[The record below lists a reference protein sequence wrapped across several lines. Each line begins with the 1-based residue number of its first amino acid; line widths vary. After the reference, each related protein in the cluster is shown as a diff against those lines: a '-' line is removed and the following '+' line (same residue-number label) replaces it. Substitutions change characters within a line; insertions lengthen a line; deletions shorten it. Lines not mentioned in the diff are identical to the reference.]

1 MRRLFHR
8 HRNEEVAGLGKMSD
22 AGLRPN
28 PEVWT
33 LDGIRKLRL
42 QEAPC
47 AAPGSARGQGDSMRP
62 HSSVT
67 GSTCQGGLGIST
79 APRKHP
85 DAIECELPLGHL
97 RQTLDD
103 LLVPRP
109 LYYWVDFLASI
120 TCFYAGFAASVLLP
134 AGNPFEPLAAVAAV
148 LAVYRSVVF
157 IHELAHLPRD
167 RLPGFRVAWNLL
179 CGIPL
184 LVPSFLYSSHLDH
197 HLRRAYGTEKDG
209 EYMPWGHSGGRVPIV
224 LFALSSFLGPLAG
237 VLRFGLLAPL
247 AWIDPRVRRWV
258 AINAS
263 SLVVNPRYRR
273 DPPSPQEA
281 RGWRVQEA
289 GVFFYLLSITAA
301 LAAGLI
307 DAELL
312 MRLYLIA
319 VAGLFLNGLRTLAA
333 HRYRSTGDPLTRA
346 QQLLDS
352 VNYPRRSWLTPLW
365 APVGLRFHATHH
377 LFPSIPYH
385 NLAAAHDRVM
395 GMLPPGSPYHRA
407 TGYGLVASIAELW
420 RNAC

>member
-1 MRRLFHR
+1 
-8 HRNEEVAGLGKMSD
+8 
-22 AGLRPN
+22 
-28 PEVWT
+28 
-33 LDGIRKLRL
+33 
-42 QEAPC
+42 
-47 AAPGSARGQGDSMRP
+47 MRP

-67 GSTCQGGLGIST
+67 GFACQGGRGIST
-79 APRKHP
+79 APREYP
-85 DAIECELPLGHL
+85 DAIEGELPLGHL
-97 RQTLDD
+97 RRTLDD

-120 TCFYAGFAASVLLP
+120 TCFYAGFAASVVLP
-134 AGNPFEPLAAVAAV
+134 PGNSFEPLAAVAAV
-148 LAVYRSVVF
+148 LAIYRSVVF
-157 IHELAHLPRD
+157 IHELAHLPRN
-167 RLPGFRVAWNLL
+167 RLPGFRAAWNLL

-209 EYMPWGHSGGRVPIV
+209 EYMPWGRSGGRVPIV
-224 LFALSSFLGPLAG
+224 LFALSSFLGPLVG

-247 AWIDPRVRRWV
+247 SWIDPRVRRWV
-258 AINAS
+258 AVNAS

-273 DPPSPQEA
+273 DPPSLQEA
-281 RGWRVQEA
+281 RDWRVQEA

-307 DAELL
+307 DSELL

-319 VAGLFLNGLRTLAA
+319 VAGLFLNSLRTLAA

-346 QQLLDS
+346 EQLLDS
-352 VNYPRRSWLTPLW
+352 VNYPRRSWLIPLW
-365 APVGLRFHATHH
+365 APVGLRFHAAHH
-377 LFPSIPYH
+377 LFPGIPYH

-407 TGYGLVASIAELW
+407 TGSGLVASLAALW
-420 RNAC
+420 RNAR

>member
-1 MRRLFHR
+1 
-8 HRNEEVAGLGKMSD
+8 
-22 AGLRPN
+22 
-28 PEVWT
+28 
-33 LDGIRKLRL
+33 
-42 QEAPC
+42 
-47 AAPGSARGQGDSMRP
+47 
-62 HSSVT
+62 
-67 GSTCQGGLGIST
+67 
-79 APRKHP
+79 
-85 DAIECELPLGHL
+85 
-97 RQTLDD
+97 
-103 LLVPRP
+103 
-109 LYYWVDFLASI
+109 
-120 TCFYAGFAASVLLP
+120 
-134 AGNPFEPLAAVAAV
+134 
-148 LAVYRSVVF
+148 
-157 IHELAHLPRD
+157 
-167 RLPGFRVAWNLL
+167 
-179 CGIPL
+179 
-184 LVPSFLYSSHLDH
+184 
-197 HLRRAYGTEKDG
+197 
-209 EYMPWGHSGGRVPIV
+209 MPWGHSGGRVPIV

-319 VAGLFLNGLRTLAA
+319 VAGLFLNSLRTLAA

-365 APVGLRFHATHH
+365 APVGLRFHAAHH
-377 LFPSIPYH
+377 LFPGIPYH
-385 NLAAAHDRVM
+385 NLATAHDRVM

-407 TGYGLVASIAELW
+407 TGSGLVASLAELW
-420 RNAC
+420 RNAR